1 MSEVPAVGDQQDEEA
16 AAEPEHPAPR
26 ERRDLHDEE
35 EAEHHG
41 ETRPPRVPRLE
52 PQVDRQHQHEDR
64 GELDPEVVRVA
75 GQRVDA
81 EDVLPL
87 DRAVDVDLARAARQR
102 LQPARVEVP
111 PRPLGDQELR
121 DAVGGVRR
129 HPGDER
135 AEGEPV
141 EPNAAARDE
150 RDAGDE
156 EEEVEQELHHPLR
169 PLRERLRR
177 LQVEPADQV
186 DEQEGDE
193 EAEGDQRRALDPRV
207 EPLRAVHEEGE
218 EEERGDHV
226 GERERSRHLPLELRV
241 RHREDGH
248 EEEALDE
255 RRALRDGARTV
266 EGDRGHGGVMV
277 RRARAG
283 YGGWISSH
291 ASRPAPRAS
300 ATELA
305 PCGYEVIPSYMT
317 FHRPQPSRRTSAS
330 T

>member
-1 MSEVPAVGDQQDEEA
+1 M
-16 AAEPEHPAPR
+16 
-26 ERRDLHDEE
+26 
-35 EAEHHG
+35 
-41 ETRPPRVPRLE
+41 
-52 PQVDRQHQHEDR
+52 
-64 GELDPEVVRVA
+64 
-75 GQRVDA
+75 
-81 EDVLPL
+81 EDVLAL

-141 EPNAAARDE
+141 EPNAATRDE

-207 EPLRAVHEEGE
+207 EPLRAIHEEGE

-266 EGDRGHGGVMV
+266 EGEGHHGVV
-277 RRARAG
+277 
-283 YGGWISSH
+283 S
-291 ASRPAPRAS
+291 
-300 ATELA
+300 
-305 PCGYEVIPSYMT
+305 
-317 FHRPQPSRRTSAS
+317 
-330 T
+330 